1 MNENEKPAIGSS
13 EAAVLTVVELIARA
27 AQMSEQH
34 MAYWL
39 DLYYQVRSRHEKI
52 MTPNFDDLLIKV
64 ESPDHVTEKL
74 DELEKKIDM
83 LEGDARN
90 LQDVVSGMLTLPDYK
105 NPGRT
110 AWHSIVPPTPPDH
123 YPPAPPR
130 PAGRI
135 EPAPTEKAEE
145 EPTQELRQ
153 VTPIT
158 ADDVEQAEPVSDA
171 VDDAI
176 EKAAASLKKRL
187 TGADQRAIQKKA
199 GCRDGAGYQWR
210 EYKRSVLQRLSEAR
224 AQGVTS
230 AAIAAA
236 SAGKLTENAV
246 MDFLEAAF
254 IPIDDYRELEA
265 ALDRL
270 AAGK

>member
-39 DLYYQVRSRHEKI
+39 DLYYQVRSRHEAKNGEMFLKI
-52 MTPNFDDLLIKV
+52 
-64 ESPDHVTEKL
+64 
-74 DELEKKIDM
+74 
-83 LEGDARN
+83 
-90 LQDVVSGMLTLPDYK
+90 
-105 NPGRT
+105 
-110 AWHSIVPPTPPDH
+110 
-123 YPPAPPR
+123 R
-130 PAGRI
+130 PVR
-135 EPAPTEKAEE
+135 
-145 EPTQELRQ
+145 
-153 VTPIT
+153 PIT
-158 ADDVEQAEPVSDA
+158 ADDVEQAESVIEA

-176 EKAAASLKKRL
+176 EKAAVGSKKKQPL
-187 TGADQRAIQKKA
+187 TGADLRAVQKKK
-199 GCRDGAGYQWR
+199 RDGAGYQWR
-210 EYKRSVLQRLSEAR
+210 DYKRSVLQRLSEAR

-254 IPIDDYRELEA
+254 RPIDDYRELEA

-270 AAGK
+270 AAEK